1 MKLPTPQRHL
11 TPAKAAPEIVITYEP
26 MAEGERWLKQRLS
39 EKSTKKFLFIW
50 VCIALFFLLGGP
62 ATVLWFLSAV
72 TSLLTG
78 SSLPSNSAILSIGAS
93 NLYAVLCLL
102 GGTGAIGAAA
112 ITYRMCQPTHLSISA
127 RGIKLIYSRIN
138 VSKFV
143 SWEKVSRLSLHKAQG
158 KTSPLENSIYVHD
171 GDITPLKLRLGNIP
185 TVEERAKFLEGIERW
200 APTVPREAEVVQAL
214 ELPADHSYT
223 ELWLQALSAPP
234 KREKLQPLIE
244 NAALQ
249 AARYIVTG
257 KLGVGGQGTAYL
269 ARDNEHGDT
278 VVLKEFILPV
288 YVDINV
294 RKKSL
299 EKFQH
304 EARILQQMDHEQ
316 IVKLRDFFVEDHR
329 GYLVLEHIDGQSLR
343 EVVLAEGALSEE
355 RIAELALQMCT
366 MLSYL
371 HSLTPPVVHRDFTPD
386 NLILRKDG
394 TLKLV
399 DFNVAQQTESTQ
411 TGTVVGKHAYL
422 PPEQF
427 RGQPEPRSDIY
438 AMGATLFY
446 LLTGNDPE
454 PISTSSPRELKPEV
468 SAEMNYL
475 VQRATNLDP
484 DLRYDTAAEMRAELE
499 RMPKSTGVGA

>member
-1 MKLPTPQRHL
+1 MKLPVPQRRL
-11 TPAKAAPEIVITYEP
+11 SPANASAEIVITYEP
-26 MAEGERWLKQRLS
+26 MAEGERWLKQRLA

-50 VCIALFFLLGGP
+50 ICIALFFLLGGP
-62 ATVLWFLSAV
+62 ATVLWFLTAV

-78 SSLPSNSAILSIGAS
+78 STLPSNATLISMGAS
-93 NLYAVLCLL
+93 NLYSVLYLL
-102 GGTGAIGAAA
+102 LGTGAIGATA
-112 ITYRMCQPTHLSISA
+112 IGYRMCQPTHLSITGQ
-127 RGIKLIYSRIN
+127 GITLIYSRIHLE
-138 VSKFV
+138 KFV
-143 SWEKVSRLSLHKAQG
+143 SWDKVSRLSLNKATG
-158 KTSPLENSIYVHD
+158 KTSPLENSVYVHD

-185 TVEERAKFLEGIERW
+185 TVEERSKFLEGIERW
-200 APTVPREAEVVQAL
+200 APAVPRDAEVVQAL

-223 ELWLQALSAPP
+223 ELWLQALAAPP

-244 NAALQ
+244 NASLQ
-249 AARYIVTG
+249 VGRYIVTG

-269 ARDNEHGDT
+269 AQDNEHGDT

-329 GYLVLEHIDGQSLR
+329 GYLVLEHIDGMSLR
-343 EVVLAEGALSEE
+343 EVVIAEGALSEG
-355 RIAELALQMCT
+355 RVAELALQMCT

-446 LLTGNDPE
+446 LLTGSDPE
-454 PISTSSPRELKPEV
+454 PISTSHPREAKPEISV
-468 SAEMNYL
+468 EMNYL
-475 VQRATNLDP
+475 VQRTTNLDP
-484 DLRYDTAAEMRAELE
+484 GLRYDTAGDLRIELE
-499 RMPKSTGVGA
+499 HLPKSTSISA